1 MQRLRLGGLT
11 LFIWINAIC
20 FLSGSASGGGPE
32 GISPP
37 SGVTLEKGLLSVSLQ
52 DRQLKG
58 VLEEISRQG
67 GIKIV
72 MEKPV
77 ERKVTMEFKNLPLEK
92 GLKKLLEGTDYY
104 MVFSPDQTGSPY
116 AVKEVNIIPR
126 SSGPGPKGST
136 IATPPSPTPTPPNPF
151 IEALQSAKKKGEGSK
166 KLTPEQKESIMEVFG
181 KGSEENRKRAEELL
195 KRLEE
200 GSKTEEK
207 NR

>member
-104 MVFSPDQTGSPY
+104 MVFSPDQTGSPS
-116 AVKEVNIIPR
+116 AIKEVNIIPR
-126 SSGPGPKGST
+126 SSGPGPNGST
-136 IATPPSPTPTPPNPF
+136 IATPPNPF
-151 IEALQSAKKKGEGSK
+151 IEALQSAKKKGEGRRALS
-166 KLTPEQKESIMEVFG
+166 PEQKKSIMEVFG